1 MNEFLNYIFTA
12 KEQIISLLFEHI
24 KLTALSVGIAI
35 IIGMPLGI
43 LTSYVKKLNK
53 PILGIASVVQA
64 IPSMALLGFAI
75 PFFRNRYATSNCN
88 GSTIFIIANN
98 KKYNNRN

>member
-1 MNEFLNYIFTA
+1 MNEFLNYIFTS
-12 KEQIISLLFEHI
+12 KDQIITLLLEHI

-75 PFFRNRYATSNCN
+75 PF
-88 GSTIFIIANN
+88 
-98 KKYNNRN
+98 